1 MFPVHKCDSTLHT
14 LSNCSVQL
22 KQGIYNWR
30 HDNIV
35 RYIYNSL
42 DRVKYEAFADIEGC
56 KTTNGKTIPVHIH
69 PTNDRPDIV
78 VIDENKKI
86 FNTFELTVPYDTNID
101 KRNTDKNN
109 KYAYLLTDVTN
120 YKPNVMAFEISV
132 RGHITKD
139 NKTRL
144 KKIHSYCKQEIK
156 LKTFIENISALAIT
170 SSYVLFNG
178 RKDALWS
185 ETTPT
190 LEPYL

>member
-1 MFPVHKCDSTLHT
+1 M
-14 LSNCSVQL
+14 
-22 KQGIYNWR
+22 
-30 HDNIV
+30 
-35 RYIYNSL
+35 
-42 DRVKYEAFADIEGC
+42 
-56 KTTNGKTIPVHIH
+56 PVHIH

-78 VIDENKKI
+78 VIDEDKKI
-86 FNTFELTVPYDTNID
+86 FNTFELTVPYDKNID

-120 YKPNVMAFEISV
+120 YKPNVMALEISV

-185 ETTPT
+185 ETTST

>member
-1 MFPVHKCDSTLHT
+1 M
-14 LSNCSVQL
+14 
-22 KQGIYNWR
+22 
-30 HDNIV
+30 
-35 RYIYNSL
+35 
-42 DRVKYEAFADIEGC
+42 
-56 KTTNGKTIPVHIH
+56 
-69 PTNDRPDIV
+69 
-78 VIDENKKI
+78 VIDEDKKT

-178 RKDALWS
+178 RKDASWS
-185 ETTPT
+185 ETTPH